1 MAYVDYEGNGGSY
14 SSSDPSQPDNRPPS
28 VWTDPGAVVTPPYT
42 PASQG
47 VTDPTTRAGSAPDPN
62 SPAELARLNAIY
74 GPGGTV
80 YDKPSSTSTWN
91 PQQET
96 YNAPASSGFDSG
108 SWIASQLASAQ
119 STDDPAYWKNHI
131 DSDPNVQNP
140 ATRDSAL
147 AYWAGRIAQ
156 GDGALG
162 VRNGSV
168 QKFQDGGGGGAS
180 AYASSPGGNPGSY
193 TDPSSML
200 YLQQVLK
207 RLQQVQ
213 QPQDNSI
220 LDLLKSL
227 AMTQVQKLQQKPY
240 SAADD
245 QALITQYREPLN
257 QARDTAK
264 QQAALDLSRRGIG
277 PTSGVYQDRMKQID
291 QAYVKGVAQGSNQ
304 MGVNAVQQQNTNA
317 LQALQILSG
326 LQSATNT
333 QTDRSNAMSDQ
344 AVNLAKMFPDFD
356 ATRLDQLLRASGDTS
371 GSSSAPEQPRRAG
384 ESEPECGRDELRE
397 RPGHCGS
404 VGQVLRDLVSRD
416 VQVCDDVMENAPEI
430 LIASLLTAL
439 KVDDDARVRECVGW
453 LLIDVHEPSAWTSA
467 LDAIQAQVFG
477 PVPTDRRALAEFLLF
492 RLLRFVTAD
501 NQPAMQSLAALFAM
515 NLPADDLG
523 LPSRFG
529 RLELLLKPCD
539 STLH

>member
-1 MAYVDYEGNGGSY
+1 MARIQFDDGSDFGSY
-14 SSSDPSQPDNRPPS
+14 SPADPSPPDNRPPS
-28 VWTDPGAVVTPPYT
+28 VWTDPGAVLTPS
-42 PASQG
+42 SQG
-47 VTDPTTRAGSAPDPN
+47 VTDPSTRAGSAPDPN
-62 SPAELARLNAIY
+62 SPEELARLNKIY
-74 GPGGTV
+74 GPGGSV
-80 YDKPSSTSTWN
+80 YSPPTPTATWN
-91 PQQET
+91 ANTET
-96 YNAPASSGFDSG
+96 WNTPAAPAASGDLMSR
-108 SWIASQLASAQ
+108 IQAALSAAK
-119 STDDPAYWKNHI
+119 STDDPNYWYQKI
-131 DSDPNVQNP
+131 SADPNG
-140 ATRDSAL
+140 AGSAWG
-147 AYWAGRIAQ
+147 YWVDRINRGNGAG
-156 GDGALG
+156 LG
-162 VRNGSV
+162 LPL
-168 QKFQDGGGGGAS
+168 FQDGPAN
-180 AYASSPGGNPGSY
+180 AYASQPGGNPGGY

-200 YLQQVLK
+200 YLQQVLQ

-371 GSSSAPEQPRRAG
+371 GSSSALSSLVGLGNLNLNAAG
-384 ESEPECGRDELRE
+384 
-397 RPGHCGS
+397 
-404 VGQVLRDLVSRD
+404 
-416 VQVCDDVMENAPEI
+416 MNNANDSANAAAWGK
-430 LIASLLTAL
+430 LI
-439 KVDDDARVRECVGW
+439 
-453 LLIDVHEPSAWTSA
+453 
-467 LDAIQAQVFG
+467 
-477 PVPTDRRALAEFLLF
+477 
-492 RLLRFVTAD
+492 
-501 NQPAMQSLAALFAM
+501 AALFGAI
-515 NLPADDLG
+515 
-523 LPSRFG
+523 
-529 RLELLLKPCD
+529 
-539 STLH
+539 